1 MKKYIYIGQKAVVII
16 MLCFA
21 FIVSLTGCE
30 KKADNQDATDENK
43 INMEEA
49 KKEMDEFINSYSGF
63 QIYAEGSDYV
73 LFDITGDGYEE
84 LCTTILVGSGMVHSD
99 LVVYDPYTHIGYRL
113 SDFKYSFEIECV
125 DDDSLVVKKIES
137 YPKSSDSKLEEIR
150 GTLAFENDEIVFV
163 STEM

>member
-49 KKEMDEFINSYSGF
+49 KKEMVMRN
-63 QIYAEGSDYV
+63 YARQFS
-73 LFDITGDGYEE
+73 
-84 LCTTILVGSGMVHSD
+84 
-99 LVVYDPYTHIGYRL
+99 
-113 SDFKYSFEIECV
+113 
-125 DDDSLVVKKIES
+125 
-137 YPKSSDSKLEEIR
+137 
-150 GTLAFENDEIVFV
+150 
-163 STEM
+163 